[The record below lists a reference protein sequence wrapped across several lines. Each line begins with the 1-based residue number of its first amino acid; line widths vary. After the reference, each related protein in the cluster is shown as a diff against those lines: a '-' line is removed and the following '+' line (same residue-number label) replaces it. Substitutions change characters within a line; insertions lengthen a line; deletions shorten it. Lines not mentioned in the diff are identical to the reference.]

1 MSNYIFPEFQ
11 GWAWDKT
18 KTPQWSTTIYEADSG
33 LETRVQKWSYPRYKI
48 KLNYNFM
55 TDDSINS
62 ISLTKGELEELQ
74 GFFNSVGGTFG
85 DFLFRD
91 DVENTCNGQ
100 AFGEGDGSTT
110 EFQLVRSLPNWVEP
124 VKGIVETPTIYID
137 TGDGPVKTI
146 DFTFDNYGVIT
157 FNSAPATGSILSW
170 SGAYYFRCRFDNDE
184 LELNRDWD
192 GLWSNIEVDLITVK

>member
-11 GWAWDKT
+11 GWAWNKT

-55 TDDSINS
+55 TDESINS
-62 ISLTKGELEELQ
+62 ISLVKGELEELQ
-74 GFFNSVGGTFG
+74 GFFNSVGGTFN

-91 DVENTCNGQ
+91 DVENACAKQ
-100 AFGEGDGSTT
+100 SFGEGDGSTT

-124 VKGIVETPTIYID
+124 VKGIVEAPVIYID
-137 TGDGPVKTI
+137 TGSGPVETT
-146 DFTFDNYGVIT
+146 DFSFDNYGVIK
-157 FNSAPATGSILSW
+157 FNNAPATGSILSW
-170 SGAYYFRCRFDNDE
+170 SGSYYFRCRFDNDE

-192 GLWSNIEVDLITVK
+192 GLWSDIEVDLITVK